1 MDHEVNDTLFKFLL
15 IEMVPSTIESSQ
27 HQHLTNQ
34 QINVKLEMLGYKLGI
49 KLNELLLYKL
59 NDQLI
64 KNEENL
70 ISVLDIMKFIC
81 KDFWKLLF
89 KKQINNLRTN
99 HRGTFVL
106 VDSNFRLIEHL
117 HMNHPQVNNYI
128 GYYLSYVDGIIKA
141 VLKSFGINSLISHDV
156 NFPLVNFNI
165 ETEVNN

>member
-1 MDHEVNDTLFKFLL
+1 MDHEISDSVFRFLL
-15 IEMVPSTIESSQ
+15 IEMVPRTIESSKTQ
-27 HQHLTNQ
+27 QLTTS

-64 KNEENL
+64 KNQENL
-70 ISVLDIMKFIC
+70 INLLDIMKFIC

-106 VDSNFRLIEHL
+106 VDSNFKLIEHL
-117 HMNHPQVNNYI
+117 NLNDENFHAYI
-128 GYYLSYVDGIIKA
+128 DYYLYFVDGIIKGI
-141 VLKSFGINSLISHDV
+141 LKDFGINSLISHEV
-156 NFPLVNFNI
+156 SFPLVNFNI
-165 ETEVNN
+165 ETDVNN